1 MSRLW
6 PDRVSLAIT
15 PARIVL
21 VRTHGLL
28 RPKVVAK
35 SSVAVPGAGIE
46 NGWQPALDTLAKIMR
61 TDAQWQ
67 AAAVD
72 VVVSNHFV
80 RYQIIPWSAVITS
93 AAVRAAYV
101 RESFGQV
108 YGDSTAT
115 WAYSVSSTRHGA
127 AWFASAIDQPLL
139 TQLED
144 AVGQGQS
151 KLRSVVPYL
160 MPAFNRAR
168 RMLKDKNMWFVQL
181 EPNRLLLMLVID
193 GRWQAVSSHQLSAGQ
208 WQTQLPLLLEREW
221 HLHGSGSLPRKV
233 VISAPDTQPV
243 TLDDMGPWVFDW
255 LQPVPHP
262 GLSASTDTQY
272 AMALGV

>member
-67 AAAVD
+67 AAAVN

-101 RESFGQV
+101 RESFAQV

-115 WAYSVSSTRHGA
+115 WAYSVSTTRHGA

-168 RMLKDKNMWFVQL
+168 RMFKEKNMWFVQL
-181 EPNRLLLMLVID
+181 EPNKLLLMLVID

-243 TLDDMGPWVFDW
+243 TLDDTGPWVFDW

-262 GLSASTDTQY
+262 GLSASTDSQY

>member
-1 MSRLW
+1 VSRLW

-101 RESFGQV
+101 RESFAQV

-115 WAYSVSSTRHGA
+115 WAYSVSTTRHGA

-168 RMLKDKNMWFVQL
+168 RMLKEKNMWFVQM
-181 EPNRLLLMLVID
+181 EANKLLLMLVID
-193 GRWQAVSSHQLSAGQ
+193 GRWQAVSGHQVSAGQ

-243 TLDDMGPWVFDW
+243 TLDDTSPWVFDW

-262 GLSASTDTQY
+262 GLSASTDSQY

>member
-1 MSRLW
+1 VSRLW
-6 PDRVSLAIT
+6 PDRLFLFIA
-15 PARIVL
+15 PERIVL
-21 VRTHGLL
+21 VRSHGRL
-28 RPKVVAK
+28 RPQVVAK
-35 SSVAVPGAGIE
+35 HIVPVTAAASASP
-46 NGWQPALDTLAKIMR
+46 WQSALDTL
-61 TDAQWQ
+61 TQLLQSDPQWQ
-67 AAAVD
+67 SLEVHAVL
-72 VVVSNHFV
+72 SNHFV
-80 RYQIIPWSAVITS
+80 RYQLIPWSAVITS
-93 AAVRAAYV
+93 AEERAAYV
-101 RESFGQV
+101 RESFAQV

-115 WAYSVSSTRHGA
+115 WAYSVSTTRHGA

-151 KLRSVVPYL
+151 TLRSVVPYL

-168 RMLKDKNMWFVQL
+168 RMLKEKNMWFVQM
-181 EPNRLLLMLVID
+181 EANKLLLMLVID
-193 GRWQAVSSHQLSAGQ
+193 GRWQAVSGHQVSAGQ

-243 TLDDMGPWVFDW
+243 TLDDTSPWVFDW

-262 GLSASTDTQY
+262 GLSASTDSQY